1 MLEGFKTR
9 FYYSK
14 FLIRKC
20 GLGSGPGSCQRQGAK
35 GPGFLVHSVSGIRF
49 RGFLRGFGGLGLGL
63 VEFVEFGLR
72 VLGVWASGFR
82 IWGLRGFSWWFG
94 ALGFGVL
101 VAGF

>member
-1 MLEGFKTR
+1 MLEGLKTR

-35 GPGFLVHSVSGIRF
+35 GLGFLVHSVSGSRF

-63 VEFVEFGLR
+63 VEFV
-72 VLGVWASGFR
+72 GVWASGF
-82 IWGLRGFSWWFG
+82 GS
-94 ALGFGVL
+94 LGFG
-101 VAGF
+101 F